1 MKKPPLNLPTIASVI
16 SQKMT
21 MSNLTTAI
29 LIASMLSVAAIS
41 SGCSQPEPVEQNAP
55 EYGLVTADDANE
67 DIGTYVLP
75 QDTAI
80 LDESNADEI
89 FYGKRLLN
97 ETNRLLPEHVGAQMN
112 CNSCHIS
119 QGKIPLGDPYINSYN
134 FYPRVMP
141 RSGKE
146 VDLTKRINGCF
157 QRSMNGKP
165 LKPES
170 PEMLAMLAYMK
181 WLSQNTPKEQKVDIQ
196 NAGKIDE
203 SLIPDPVRGEQIYKV
218 QCATCHGDNGEGLK
232 DSRGDIVFPPL
243 WGDESFNIGAGM
255 ARTYKAAAFVK
266 YNMPMGIQT
275 KGLWGHGNVLSDQD
289 AVDVAHFFTHQP
301 RPDFAGKVNDWPNG
315 KKPKDARY

>member
-1 MKKPPLNLPTIASVI
+1 VNKTQPNLSVI
-16 SQKMT
+16 TSLI
-21 MSNLTTAI
+21 NCRIPLTVIAAVCAI
-29 LIASMLSVAAIS
+29 GI
-41 SGCSQPEPVEQNAP
+41 SGCSRPEPVDRKAAEFN
-55 EYGLVTADDANE
+55 LVTADDANE

-80 LDESNADEI
+80 LDEPNADEI

-97 ETNRLLPEHVGAQMN
+97 ETKRLLPEHVGASMN

-134 FYPRVMP
+134 HYPRVMP
-141 RSGKE
+141 RSGKM
-146 VDLTKRINGCF
+146 VDLEARINGCF
-157 QRSMNGKP
+157 LRSMNGVP
-165 LKPES
+165 LERES
-170 PEMLAMLAYMK
+170 PEMLAMIAYMK
-181 WLSQNTPKEQKVDIQ
+181 WLSQNTPKNQKVDID
-196 NAGKIDE
+196 NAGTIDT
-203 SLIPDPVRGEQIYKV
+203 SLTPDPVRGEQIYQV
-218 QCATCHGDNGEGLK
+218 QCATCHGDNGEGIK

-289 AVDVAHFFTHQP
+289 AVDVSEFFTHKP
-301 RPDFAGKVNDWPNG
+301 RPDFAGKVNDWPTGN
-315 KKPKDARY
+315 KPKDARY

>member
-1 MKKPPLNLPTIASVI
+1 MNKSLFNLASAA
-16 SQKMT
+16 SSTSRRMT
-21 MSNLTTAI
+21 LTVLATAVCA
-29 LIASMLSVAAIS
+29 LAL
-41 SGCSQPEPVEQNAP
+41 SGCDSPKPVERNATK
-55 EYGLVTADDANE
+55 YDLVTTDDANE

-75 QDTAI
+75 QDTSI
-80 LDESNADEI
+80 LNEPNAEQI

-97 ETNRLLPEHVGAQMN
+97 ETKRLLPEYVGAAMN

-146 VDLTKRINGCF
+146 VDLEGRINGCF
-157 QRSMNGKP
+157 MRSMNGKP
-165 LKPES
+165 LPRES
-170 PEMLAMLAYMK
+170 EEMQAMVAYMK
-181 WLSQNTPKEQKVDIQ
+181 WLSQSTPKNQKVAIS
-196 NAGKIDE
+196 NAGEIDT
-203 SLIPDPVRGEQIYKV
+203 SLVADTARGEQIYYA
-218 QCATCHGDNGEGLK
+218 QCATCHGDNGEGMK

-275 KGLWGHGNVLSDQD
+275 KGLWGHGNVLTDQD
-289 AVDVAHFFTHQP
+289 AVDVSEFFAHKP
-301 RPDFAGKVNDWPNG
+301 RPDFPGKVNDWPTGN
-315 KKPKDARY
+315 KPKDARY

>member
-1 MKKPPLNLPTIASVI
+1 MNKTSLNVPVVASPVRLRPPLVVLAV
-16 SQKMT
+16 
-21 MSNLTTAI
+21 AI
-29 LIASMLSVAAIS
+29 YAAGL
-41 SGCSQPEPVEQNAP
+41 SGCSDPQPVDRNATT
-55 EYGLVTADDANE
+55 YDLVTTDDANK

-80 LDESNADEI
+80 LDEPNADEI

-97 ETNRLLPEHVGAQMN
+97 ETKRLLPDNVGASMN

-134 FYPRVMP
+134 TYPRVMP
-141 RSGKE
+141 RSGTM
-146 VDLTKRINGCF
+146 VDLEARINGCF
-157 QRSMNGKP
+157 QRSMNGKV
-165 LKPES
+165 LDRES
-170 PEMLAMLAYMK
+170 PEMLAMMAYMK
-181 WLSQNTPKEQKVDIQ
+181 WLAQNTPKNQKVDIN
-196 NAGKIDE
+196 NAGKVDT
-203 SLIPDPVRGEQIYKV
+203 SLAPDPARGEVIYQA
-218 QCATCHGDNGEGLK
+218 QCATCHGDNGEGIK

-289 AVDVAHFFTHQP
+289 AVDVAHFFTHKP
-301 RPDFAGKVNDWPNG
+301 RPDFPGKVNDWPSG